1 MIRYFVP
8 KKQTLKKRAH
18 LWTGRETVCR
28 LSSTGGLNPRRYMVA
43 DDPGERELCL
53 MCETVFAKDKRKVVH
68 SNAKRV
74 TWGESWDDVFE
85 PANRFR
91 GI

>member
-8 KKQTLKKRAH
+8 KKLSARKRAH

-28 LSSTGGLNPRRYMVA
+28 LSSTGGLNPSRYMVA
-43 DDPGERELCL
+43 DDAGEREICL

-68 SNAKRV
+68 SNPRRV
-74 TWGESWDDVFE
+74 TWGNSWDALD
-85 PANRFR
+85 
-91 GI
+91 